1 MTTFSKDEIYTATDV
16 VRNFSTILKKV
27 GKNEM
32 KRVLIVKNNNFE
44 AVLLNMAEYE
54 RLCEAV
60 EVLQSIYSSRKKA
73 ENGE

>member
-1 MTTFSKDEIYTATDV
+1 LATFSKDEIITATEV
-16 VRNFSTILKKV
+16 VRNFSAILSKV
-27 GKNEM
+27 GKAQM
-32 KRVLIVKNNNFE
+32 KRVVIVKNNKFE

-60 EVLQSIYSSRKKA
+60 EVLESIYSSRKKA

>member
-1 MTTFSKDEIYTATDV
+1 
-16 VRNFSTILKKV
+16 
-27 GKNEM
+27 M
-32 KRVLIVKNNNFE
+32 KRVVIVKNNKFE

-60 EVLQSIYSSRKKA
+60 EVLESIYSSRKKA

>member
-1 MTTFSKDEIYTATDV
+1 MATFSKDEIITATEV
-16 VRNFSTILKKV
+16 VRNFSTILSKV
-27 GKNEM
+27 GKAQM
-32 KRVLIVKNNNFE
+32 KRVVIVKNNKFE

-60 EVLQSIYSSRKKA
+60 EVLESIYSSRKKA